1 MKEREDVYVLLL
13 DICWDKMTQV
23 MLFLI
28 YTYIYIY
35 VDLFGISVYF
45 FVEQFPFQDL
55 PKNMGMPRFCQVIF
69 AWTHPFAPPPPLQVR
84 KTHLDRVEVVGGIA
98 AGIHK
103 EGLEKFS
110 SKQ

>member
-1 MKEREDVYVLLL
+1 
-13 DICWDKMTQV
+13 
-23 MLFLI
+23 
-28 YTYIYIY
+28 
-35 VDLFGISVYF
+35 
-45 FVEQFPFQDL
+45 
-55 PKNMGMPRFCQVIF
+55 MGMPRFSQVIF

>member
-1 MKEREDVYVLLL
+1 MKEREEVYLLLL
-13 DICWDKMTQV
+13 DICWYKMTQV
-23 MLFLI
+23 I
-28 YTYIYIY
+28 YIYIY

-55 PKNMGMPRFCQVIF
+55 PKNMGMPRFSQVIF